1 MKSKKKICKG
11 NYRSEHFTGCGKMV
25 IRYRYGLCLSCFRK
39 WLYSTDAGQKHL
51 KKQIIPQAKKEV
63 KRKEKKVIKEMKQSL
78 KTHKDYLSDLQKV
91 FNKFIR
97 LRDQNE
103 PCISCGTTKTN
114 IQYAAGHYY
123 PMGNYSF
130 LRFHEDNVHKQCNKK
145 CNMMLSGNL
154 IEYRKNLVKKIGKEK
169 LQWLDDNRHNELKLS
184 IPEIKEL
191 IIKYKNKIKHYE
203 SK

>member
-1 MKSKKKICKG
+1 MKPKKKTCKG
-11 NYRSEHFTGCGKMV
+11 NYRSDHFTGCGKMV

-39 WLYSTDAGQKHL
+39 WLIQTEAGQKHL
-51 KKQIIPQAKKEV
+51 KKQVIPQAKKDV
-63 KRKEKKVIKEMKQSL
+63 KRKDKKLIKEMKQSL

-103 PCISCGTTKTN
+103 PCISCGKPD
-114 IQYAAGHYY
+114 IGKRDALYY
-123 PMGNYSF
+123 FSVGSTPN
-130 LRFHEDNVHKQCNKK
+130 LRFDEDNVHASCVRCNRDLHGNIAEYTLRLPERIGEKK
-145 CNMMLSGNL
+145 FKELQK
-154 IEYRKNLVKKIGKEK
+154 RKNST
-169 LQWLDDNRHNELKLS
+169 LKLT

-191 IIKYKNKIKHYE
+191 INKYKNKIKHYE